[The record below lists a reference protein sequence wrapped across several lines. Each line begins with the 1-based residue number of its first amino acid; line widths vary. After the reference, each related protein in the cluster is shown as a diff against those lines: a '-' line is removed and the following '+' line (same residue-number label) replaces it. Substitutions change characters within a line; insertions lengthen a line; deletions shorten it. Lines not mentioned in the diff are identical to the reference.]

1 MKENCTM
8 CRHLNRTDIA
18 ASGICMNT
26 ESDKFAYQVGKL
38 DRCEHFEMIKP
49 KRQDLSYG
57 LDGRG
62 DYALFIDAR
71 HIQGWNI
78 DTDAKRATKRNVV
91 FFRVIDNGEEQHG
104 HGFIVNNKIVHWG

>member
-57 LDGRG
+57 LDGRVTMLCLLMPG
-62 DYALFIDAR
+62 IFRAGTLTQTLNGQRNATWYSSVSLITAR
-71 HIQGWNI
+71 NNTV
-78 DTDAKRATKRNVV
+78 TDLL
-91 FFRVIDNGEEQHG
+91 
-104 HGFIVNNKIVHWG
+104 